1 MNFLGMFALRT
12 KTVAHT
18 FLPSFDNKNCS
29 LRLEMLLRS
38 RNFGTILQ
46 SSKNVNSCL
55 FFWQAALSLCLPRA
69 TSCLSQDFVWG
80 WLGLLPTEQA
90 NQKSLLLKEGA
101 FFEPCSN
108 ETSHFPSLFQIRKI
122 KLMLYRLLPVI
133 VQIKLL
139 TNGLCLG
146 GERPAVRQA
155 HRHPSIIYVKFQSSL
170 PGTRSSE
177 QMEFSLL
184 FFPYK
189 PHLFILFS
197 NNKKFALNYH
207 CRSKEKERK
216 KEGRLRF
223 STTPPAMLI
232 FWSC

>member
-1 MNFLGMFALRT
+1 MNFLCMFALST

-18 FLPSFDNKNCS
+18 FLPSFDSKNCS
-29 LRLEMLLRS
+29 LRQEMLLRS

-69 TSCLSQDFVWG
+69 TSCLSQ
-80 WLGLLPTEQA
+80 LGFCLRMTWTLANWASQPKKSASKGRGFFRALLVTWRHT
-90 NQKSLLLKEGA
+90 SLLYLALE
-101 FFEPCSN
+101 
-108 ETSHFPSLFQIRKI
+108 KI
-122 KLMLYRLLPVI
+122 KLLLYRLLPVI

-155 HRHPSIIYVKFQSSL
+155 HRHPSIIYMKFQSSL

-177 QMEFSLL
+177 QTEFSFL
-184 FFPYK
+184 FFPHK

-197 NNKKFALNYH
+197 TNKKFALNNH
-207 CRSKEKERK
+207 GRSKEKERK
-216 KEGRLRF
+216 K
-223 STTPPAMLI
+223 TQI
-232 FWSC
+232 